1 LCAIAFGFF
10 ALSMGWQKPIS
21 LRGQTL
27 ALPSWQLSLS
37 LMLFSAMDWAFASG
51 VLYCLLPSQ
60 QAITYLGFF
69 GIYIL
74 ALTAGIISN
83 VPGGLGVFETVIL
96 LLCSPKIAKPDILGA
111 LLAYRGIYYLLPLIV
126 AASLWAV
133 HEWQRRKA

>member
-1 LCAIAFGFF
+1 
-10 ALSMGWQKPIS
+10 M
-21 LRGQTL
+21 T
-27 ALPSWQLSLS
+27 LPSWQLSLT

-74 ALTAGIISN
+74 ALTAGIMSN
-83 VPGGLGVFETVIL
+83 IPGGLGVFETVIL

-111 LLAYRGIYYLLPLIV
+111 LLAYRGIYYILPLIAAV
-126 AASLWAV
+126 ALWAV